1 MNITKVAKKG
11 TNNVEIHFDDG
22 QTLILSYEIF
32 LKNGLRRN
40 DEVSES
46 HFLFLKTENEK
57 FQIKQKSY
65 NYLARRLHSER
76 ELRLKLLK
84 NRYNTDLIDEALEE
98 LKKLNYLD
106 DEKFAYE
113 FVEEKSKR
121 AWGKN
126 KIKSALI
133 SRGVQ
138 SKTISKI
145 LDEEIDRTS
154 EYEKAFE
161 LANKKLRILSG
172 RNLETIK
179 LKQKINAFLVSKGFD
194 FDVIREVL
202 DSLEFQK
209 DDEHNL
215 G

>member
-1 MNITKVAKKG
+1 MKIIKIAKKG
-11 TNNVEIHFDDG
+11 MNNVEIHFDDG
-22 QTLILSYEIF
+22 NALILSYEIF
-32 LKNGLRRN
+32 LKNGLRKN

-46 HFLFLKTENEK
+46 HFSFLKSENEK
-57 FQIKQKSY
+57 YMIKQKSY
-65 NYLARRLHSER
+65 NYLARRLHSEK

-84 NRYNTDLIDEALEE
+84 NRYNTDLIDEALDE

-121 AWGKN
+121 GWGKN
-126 KIKSALI
+126 KIKAALI
-133 SRGVQ
+133 SRGLQ
-138 SKTISKI
+138 SKIINKV
-145 LDEEIDRTS
+145 LDEEIDNAL

-172 RNLETIK
+172 RNFEVIK

-194 FDVIREVL
+194 FDVIREVVDKL
-202 DSLEFQK
+202 KLQK
-209 DDEHNL
+209 DD